1 MPWKHAVKVVLAAGE
16 ALGKALTKAVREEL
30 KQSQH
35 AATRH
40 AEKTGQTASEAQQSA
55 TSNAKLGISLEE
67 SIQILNVST
76 PLSPEE
82 VQKRYDQ
89 LFAVNDKA
97 KGGSFYL
104 QSKVYRAKERI
115 DEEFVRLGIQQKK
128 ESDEGQEQ
136 KQQLGDSHKEHK
148 E

>member
-1 MPWKHAVKVVLAAGE
+1 MKMDKD
-16 ALGKALTKAVREEL
+16 L
-30 KQSQH
+30 KQILNDNKNFSESQH

-55 TSNAKLGISLEE
+55 TSNAKLGISLEVRFHSSCSFSDCYLFQE

-76 PLSPEE
+76 PLNPEE

-104 QSKVYRAKERI
+104 QSKV
-115 DEEFVRLGIQQKK
+115 RLVN
-128 ESDEGQEQ
+128 
-136 KQQLGDSHKEHK
+136 LNNHF
-148 E
+148 